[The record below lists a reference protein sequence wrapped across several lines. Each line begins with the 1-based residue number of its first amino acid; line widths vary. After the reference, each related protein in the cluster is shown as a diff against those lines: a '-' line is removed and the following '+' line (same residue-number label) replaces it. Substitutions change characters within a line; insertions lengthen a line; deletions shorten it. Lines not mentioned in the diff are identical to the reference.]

1 MPLGNSLVKK
11 VLCGIAFCAYLVPSC
26 TSAHENFWVDE
37 TAGIQHFKKVVVYPL
52 SRVGEDGF
60 LLGKEAGT
68 YVPKPSRDEVVRK
81 LNEMQHIGAPTSR
94 ATTTA
99 SLSSSPVEQDALW
112 FRENDYF
119 ERQIS
124 KKMNLR
130 TIRLAPMIYE
140 GSRVLSD
147 SPQFQELLN
156 SFPTE
161 RERAQAVENATMAD
175 GYVLPRIRENRVQ
188 VDISPETS
196 FEIPMRTWTEERG
209 GPNGNRTFNRREWV
223 EHHVIPEKEM
233 KLHVLDM
240 EYTLYN
246 NDGRKAMTFTDSMR
260 EYNKEEEDIFKES
273 TDTFCKFWKQ
283 ALKHDEDKQSDSVSI
298 RIGFRTL
305 TVPDSIMQ
313 DEYKRNALQFAVM
326 EESKKLKNVI
336 LCQDSSL
343 PVQYYVTGIVKQY
356 ATTPQ
361 WVAPSIY
368 TDTRAITSNSQKWRD
383 RNGNEHTM
391 TTTVYKTV
399 IMDHFAH
406 WEFPATVSATMQL
419 VDANNGA
426 IVLSY
431 EKVDVDDKDIDAF
444 RHILQDF
451 YKKASQYLK

>member
-1 MPLGNSLVKK
+1 MRLGNSCVKR

-26 TSAHENFWVDE
+26 TSAHENFWMDE
-37 TAGIQHFKKVVVYPL
+37 TVGIQNFKKIVVYPL

-68 YVPKPSRDEVVRK
+68 YIPKPSIDEVVRR
-81 LNEMQHIGAPTSR
+81 LNEMQHIGT
-94 ATTTA
+94 
-99 SLSSSPVEQDALW
+99 LSSNAVTTLPSSASPVEQDALW

-119 ERQIS
+119 ERQLS

-130 TIRLAPMIYE
+130 TIRLAPLIYE

-147 SPQFQELLN
+147 TPQFQELLN

-161 RERAQAVENATMAD
+161 RDRAQAVENATMAD
-175 GYVLPRIRENRVQ
+175 GYVLPRIREKRVQ

-196 FEIPMRTWTEERG
+196 FNVPMCTWTEERG

-246 NDGRKAMTFTDSMR
+246 SNGRKVMTLTDSTR

-273 TDTFCKFWKQ
+273 ADTFCKSWKES
-283 ALKHDEDKQSDSVSI
+283 LKHEEEEQADSGSM
-298 RIGFRTL
+298 RIGFRPL
-305 TVPDSIMQ
+305 TVPDSIIQ
-313 DEYKRNALQFAVM
+313 DEYTRNALQFAVM
-326 EESKKLKNVI
+326 EEARKLRNI
-336 LCQDSSL
+336 IPCQNSSF
-343 PVQYYVTGIVKQY
+343 PVQYCVTGIVKQY
-356 ATTPQ
+356 ATMPQ

-368 TDTRAITSNSQKWRD
+368 IDTQAVTSNSKKWKD
-383 RNGNEHTM
+383 RNRNEHTM

-419 VDANNGA
+419 VDANTGA

-451 YKKASQYLK
+451 YKKVSQYLK